1 MLEALIFT
9 RKDCSEEREMRRI
22 SGDYVA
28 TKAGRCE
35 ICQRA
40 ILPGMYCFD
49 VELRGG
55 RRAKCHSLCE
65 EELKKT

>member
-1 MLEALIFT
+1 
-9 RKDCSEEREMRRI
+9 MRRV

-28 TKAGRCE
+28 TKVSRCE

-49 VELRGG
+49 VELRSG
-55 RRAKCHSLCE
+55 RRALAHSLCE
-65 EELKKT
+65 EEYKKT